1 MKLLQ
6 ELLENANEVILV
18 NGFSEIERRLGEMR
32 NLIKEMPLTEGFTDN
47 HRGDL
52 DRKFDDIERKLLTA
66 RRMLGKINGANFSPD
81 ELSVHK
87 SKIMRYINIFRK
99 QLYDVMI
106 ELGMSDREM
115 QYHLDRIDLDREHGK
130 PAETFTHQ
138 SKQQDVSISSSE
150 AANVLGVTL
159 SRVRQFVMDGRLK
172 SNNGMFKMSDIKQF
186 KNGGGDKINQER
198 NKFSDIINAKRNIA
212 APEDVGGFKQPKAKT
227 GENHKKW
234 YQRIF
239 R

>member
-6 ELLENANEVILV
+6 ELLETANEVILE
-18 NGFSEIERRLGEMR
+18 NGFGEIERRLGEMR
-32 NLIKEMPLTEGFTDN
+32 TLIKQMPLTEGFTDN

-52 DRKFDDIERKLLTA
+52 ERKFDEIEKKLLTA
-66 RRMLGKINGANFSPD
+66 RRMLGKVNSTQFAP
-81 ELSVHK
+81 EEQAAHK

-106 ELGMSDREM
+106 ELGMNDKEM

-130 PAETFTHQ
+130 PAETFTRRQ
-138 SKQQDVSISSSE
+138 PEEK
-150 AANVLGVTL
+150 
-159 SRVRQFVMDGRLK
+159 RQF
-172 SNNGMFKMSDIKQF
+172 SDVV
-186 KNGGGDKINQER
+186 
-198 NKFSDIINAKRNIA
+198 NAKRNVA
-212 APEDVGGFKQPKAKT
+212 APEEVGGFKQPKVKT
-227 GENHKKW
+227 GDNHKKW

>member
-6 ELLENANEVILV
+6 ELLETANEVILE

-32 NLIKEMPLTEGFTDN
+32 VLLKDLPLREGFTDN

-52 DRKFDDIERKLLTA
+52 DGKFDEIEKKLLTA
-66 RRMLGKINGANFSPD
+66 RRMLGKVNGSNFSP
-81 ELSVHK
+81 EEQGVHK

-106 ELGMSDREM
+106 EMGMSSKEM

-130 PAETFTHQ
+130 PAETFTRTQ
-138 SKQQDVSISSSE
+138 PEEK
-150 AANVLGVTL
+150 
-159 SRVRQFVMDGRLK
+159 RQF
-172 SNNGMFKMSDIKQF
+172 SDMV
-186 KNGGGDKINQER
+186 
-198 NKFSDIINAKRNIA
+198 NAKRNVA
-212 APEDVGGFKQPKAKT
+212 APEDVGGFKKPNVKS
-227 GENHKKW
+227 GENQQKW

-239 R
+239 K